1 MSEQLN
7 HHGVLQE
14 QDNKSNPWNDLAEH
28 QEDQA
33 TAEEARRKTE
43 RKLGAKILSEVGFQ
57 DRQREIVD
65 SSLVKERKR
74 GEKFE
79 GKNQVRKNEAYL
91 ERLERVVEKD
101 GNALEKK
108 LWEKSVDKLVIEPEN
123 IEESYWKAQ
132 EQVLRDN
139 GQGRELGD
147 YEKQILTEDIQK
159 RQRESLRSWA
169 NYLGNE
175 DAPYPMWFKVYAWD
189 GMSKMGV
196 FDKQKEEFKIRNKH
210 TVAPY
215 PKLNPAVLAKVHG
228 SISDFYGHKN
238 GERYQEGEE
247 RNEELEALVKSGNF
261 NRLYSKFLLEQKAIP
276 STPER
281 TEDVRGAWIEY
292 LPGQEEELANAA
304 EGTPWCIADPGTARS
319 YLEYGE
325 YGHDEGQGEYS
336 SDAKF
341 ILFHLE
347 DPETGN
353 LAENGCA
360 SIRLDADG
368 QVAEI
373 SGLKGGSQ
381 QILEDAL
388 VPIVEEKVKTL
399 PGGERFLEAFADKQK
414 LIELDRKMQRGEK
427 LTGEEVGFIFE
438 RDRKIKTLN
447 EYSDDDPRVKE
458 LRGYVLAHLGNSDNL
473 DLGFIVE
480 MVTGEEVASH
490 FESLVKSGI
499 DINKLVDKL
508 RYYPKTIMRNFERL
522 VELGADANVLMRY
535 LDEDAVSEYF
545 ERLVKVG
552 VSVNDLVKLL
562 PRCSLSGHFDRLV
575 ELGVDANVLM
585 KNALSDVIG
594 EHLDWFVSHGVDVNE
609 IVQRKG
615 IDVEKYFNR
624 LLELG
629 ADVDKL
635 EEILKTSKGMAEI
648 YREEQ
653 IKHGVETVDVDK
665 RIGRIDE
672 QLNRLEQMGSAGGR
686 KKLRQ
691 TVEQMTSRDVVA
703 QFEQLLEA
711 GVDADVVL
719 ERFNN
724 IYDIG
729 TVSKFVRAGANPEKL
744 MRKIGNVDRLFDGL
758 LELGLSPDVVAERL
772 SAKEI
777 EKRFDQLVELGVN
790 PNVFIHRM
798 YGEDVKKRFDQLLEL
813 GAVPEDLASAA
824 GGLYVAKHID
834 KLFGLGIDVYY
845 LAEEMFLD
853 ELLDN
858 FDHLVELG
866 ADPEKLK
873 QIIRKK

>member
-1 MSEQLN
+1 M
-7 HHGVLQE
+7 
-14 QDNKSNPWNDLAEH
+14 
-28 QEDQA
+28 
-33 TAEEARRKTE
+33 
-43 RKLGAKILSEVGFQ
+43 
-57 DRQREIVD
+57 
-65 SSLVKERKR
+65 
-74 GEKFE
+74 
-79 GKNQVRKNEAYL
+79 
-91 ERLERVVEKD
+91 
-101 GNALEKK
+101 
-108 LWEKSVDKLVIEPEN
+108 
-123 IEESYWKAQ
+123 
-132 EQVLRDN
+132 
-139 GQGRELGD
+139 
-147 YEKQILTEDIQK
+147 
-159 RQRESLRSWA
+159 
-169 NYLGNE
+169 
-175 DAPYPMWFKVYAWD
+175 
-189 GMSKMGV
+189 
-196 FDKQKEEFKIRNKH
+196 
-210 TVAPY
+210 
-215 PKLNPAVLAKVHG
+215 
-228 SISDFYGHKN
+228 
-238 GERYQEGEE
+238 
-247 RNEELEALVKSGNF
+247 
-261 NRLYSKFLLEQKAIP
+261 
-276 STPER
+276 
-281 TEDVRGAWIEY
+281 
-292 LPGQEEELANAA
+292 
-304 EGTPWCIADPGTARS
+304 
-319 YLEYGE
+319 
-325 YGHDEGQGEYS
+325 
-336 SDAKF
+336 
-341 ILFHLE
+341 
-347 DPETGN
+347 
-353 LAENGCA
+353 
-360 SIRLDADG
+360 
-368 QVAEI
+368 AEI